1 MKKNSDVREAA
12 RRNGV
17 YLYEIA
23 DALGKSEP
31 TFNRWLRKE
40 LNEKQ
45 KADAFTAIEKIAANK
60 REEGNSGASEQS
72 IEITRTGGLDEK
84 TES

>member
-1 MKKNSDVREAA
+1 MNNDVRKAA
-12 RRNGV
+12 KQNGV

-40 LNEKQ
+40 MNEKQ
-45 KADAFTAIEKIAANK
+45 KADVFTAIEKIAATK
-60 REEGNSGASEQS
+60 REEGNSSAVEQNT
-72 IEITRTGGLDEK
+72 ETVRTGGLDEK
-84 TES
+84 ADS

>member
-1 MKKNSDVREAA
+1 MKMNKDVREAA

-40 LNEKQ
+40 MTEEMKN
-45 KADAFTAIEKIAANK
+45 KAFAAIEKIVEQRK
-60 REEGNSGASEQS
+60 GDDSG
-72 IEITRTGGLDEK
+72 D
-84 TES
+84 

>member
-1 MKKNSDVREAA
+1 MKMNKDVREAA
-12 RRNGV
+12 RQNGV

-40 LNEKQ
+40 MTDEMKN
-45 KADAFTAIEKIAANK
+45 KAFAAIEKIVEQRK
-60 REEGNSGASEQS
+60 GDDSGE
-72 IEITRTGGLDEK
+72 
-84 TES
+84 

>member
-1 MKKNSDVREAA
+1 MKCNNDIREAA

-23 DALGKSEP
+23 DALGKSDP

-40 LNEKQ
+40 MTEEMKN
-45 KADAFTAIEKIAANK
+45 KAFAAIEKIV
-60 REEGNSGASEQS
+60 EQRKG
-72 IEITRTGGLDEK
+72 EDDVN
-84 TES
+84 

>member
-1 MKKNSDVREAA
+1 MKCNNDIRKAA
-12 RRNGV
+12 RKNGV

-40 LNEKQ
+40 MTEEMKNKTF
-45 KADAFTAIEKIAANK
+45 AAIEKIVEQRK
-60 REEGNSGASEQS
+60 GDDSGE
-72 IEITRTGGLDEK
+72 
-84 TES
+84 

>member
-1 MKKNSDVREAA
+1 MKMNKDVREAA
-12 RRNGV
+12 RKNGV

-40 LNEKQ
+40 MTEEKKN
-45 KADAFTAIEKIAANK
+45 KAFAAIEKIVEQRK
-60 REEGNSGASEQS
+60 SE
-72 IEITRTGGLDEK
+72 DEVN
-84 TES
+84 

>member
-1 MKKNSDVREAA
+1 MKMNNDVRKAA
-12 RRNGV
+12 KQNGV

-40 LNEKQ
+40 MTEEMKN
-45 KADAFTAIEKIAANK
+45 KAFAAIEKIV
-60 REEGNSGASEQS
+60 EQ
-72 IEITRTGGLDEK
+72 RKGDDEVK
-84 TES
+84 

>member
-1 MKKNSDVREAA
+1 MKMNNDVREAA
-12 RRNGV
+12 RRNVV

-40 LNEKQ
+40 MTEEMKN
-45 KADAFTAIEKIAANK
+45 KAFAAIEKIV
-60 REEGNSGASEQS
+60 EQRKG
-72 IEITRTGGLDEK
+72 EDDVN
-84 TES
+84 

>member
-1 MKKNSDVREAA
+1 MKMNKDVREAA
-12 RRNGV
+12 RKNGV

-40 LNEKQ
+40 MTEEMKN
-45 KADAFTAIEKIAANK
+45 KAFAAIEKIV
-60 REEGNSGASEQS
+60 EQRKG
-72 IEITRTGGLDEK
+72 EDEVN
-84 TES
+84 

>member
-1 MKKNSDVREAA
+1 MKMNKDVREAA
-12 RRNGV
+12 RKNGV

-40 LNEKQ
+40 MTEEMKS
-45 KADAFTAIEKIAANK
+45 KAFAAIEKIV
-60 REEGNSGASEQS
+60 EQRKG
-72 IEITRTGGLDEK
+72 EDEVN
-84 TES
+84 